1 MELQIFG
8 KNMAVTPAIENY
20 VQKKVGK
27 LTRYLPNIAEATV
40 EIYEENSKSPQHR
53 FTVQVTLENSRG
65 VLLRGEERGENVQVA
80 LDAVAEVLER
90 QIERYKGKLH
100 EKGRGVSL
108 TRQLAVSE
116 EVVVAEEAKAWPKV
130 VRVKRFA
137 VKPMSVAEAVEQ
149 MELLGHSFFLFANP
163 ESGALSLLYRRN
175 DGNYGLIEPELA

>member
-8 KNMAVTPAIENY
+8 KNVEISPAIETY
-20 VQKKVGK
+20 VQKKIGK
-27 LTRYLPNIAEATV
+27 LARYLPNITEGKV
-40 EIYEENSKSPQHR
+40 EISEEKTKSYQHR
-53 FTVQVTLENSRG
+53 FTAQVTLSSKG
-65 VLLRGEERGENVQVA
+65 VLLRGEERGKNVNVA
-80 LDAVAEVLER
+80 VDAVTEVLER
-90 QIERYKGKLH
+90 QIERYKGKLY

-108 TRQLAVSE
+108 ARKSAVPESIAASE
-116 EVVVAEEAKAWPKV
+116 SSKDSPSV

-149 MELLGHSFFLFANP
+149 MELLGHSFFLFISI

>member
-8 KNMAVTPAIENY
+8 KNMEITPAIENY
-20 VQKKVGK
+20 VQKKIGK
-27 LTRYLPNIAEATV
+27 LARYLPNIAEAKV
-40 EIYEENSKSPQHR
+40 EIYEEKTKSPRHR

-65 VLLRGEERGENVQVA
+65 VLLRGEERGENVNVA
-80 LDAVAEVLER
+80 IDTVVEVLER

-108 TRQLAVSE
+108 TRQSSASE
-116 EVVVAEEAKAWPKV
+116 DVVVRKTAAAWPKV

-137 VKPMSVAEAVEQ
+137 VKPMSVAEAAEQ
-149 MELLGHSFFLFANP
+149 MELLGHSFFLFINAENDI
-163 ESGALSLLYRRN
+163 LTLLYRRN